1 MEFPFM
7 TLSSD
12 QKSVVIERFKE
23 TTMGSCPLCQ
33 QQQWRIADDV
43 YELRQFHHGRVVV
56 GDQTAI
62 LPLLVL
68 NCGHCGYTALFNAG
82 HYGVDLEKGR
92 D

>member
-1 MEFPFM
+1 M

-33 QQQWRIADDV
+33 QQQWQIADDV

-56 GDQTAI
+56 GDQTVI
-62 LPLLVL
+62 MPLLAL
-68 NCGHCGYTALFNAG
+68 NCSHCGYTALLNAG